1 MNLTFEQIRSVT
13 CGTVTVT
20 EEQNG
25 IHFYRFTPEQMEL
38 YRERDARFFDRCHAS
53 AGVRLRFR
61 TDSENLFLHLLLQP
75 QAGSR
80 KYFAVEIFKNG
91 KCLDMIENFA
101 DADLPEDYTEV
112 PLPTGDFSKKL
123 RLGKG
128 EKEITIFLP
137 WNMHT
142 TLKALSLDEG
152 ATLIPL
158 KSPKKLLAFGDSI
171 TQGYDA
177 LCPSCRY
184 ISKLSDTLNA
194 EEFNKAIGGE
204 FFWPELAKTK
214 ESFIPDYI
222 TVAYG
227 TNDWSKRTYKEFLE
241 NCEGFYKNL
250 SENYPDSKIFAI
262 TPIWREDHEKQTDFP
277 SFDSVA
283 DHIKT
288 VTADIP
294 NVTVIEGFDFV
305 PHKVRYYAD
314 LRLHPN
320 DDGFKKYAKNLWKLI
335 KKKI

>member
-1 MNLTFEQIRSVT
+1 MNLTIDQIRAVT
-13 CGTVTVT
+13 CGAVSVT
-20 EEQNG
+20 EEPDG
-25 IHFYRFTPEQMEL
+25 IHFYRFSPEQMEL
-38 YRERDARFFDRCHAS
+38 YRQRSEGFFDKCHAT

-61 TDSENLFLHLLLQP
+61 TDSENLFLHLHLKP
-75 QAGSR
+75 QSGSR
-80 KYFAVEIFKNG
+80 NYFAVEIFKYG
-91 KCLDMIENFA
+91 KCLDVIENFA
-101 DADLPEDYTEV
+101 DADLPEDYTAI

-142 TLKALSLDEG
+142 TLKTLSLDDG
-152 ATLIPL
+152 AKVTSV

-177 LCPSCRY
+177 LCPSNRY
-184 ISKLSDTLNA
+184 ISKLADALNA

-204 FFWPELAKTK
+204 IFWPELANAK
-214 ESFIPDYI
+214 ESFVPDYI

-227 TNDWSKRTYKEFLE
+227 TNDWSKITYKEFLE
-241 NCEGFYKNL
+241 NCKGFYKNL
-250 SENYPDSKIFAI
+250 SRNYPDSKIFAI
-262 TPIWREDHEKQTDFP
+262 TPIWREDYERLTDFP

-288 VTADIP
+288 VTADLS
-294 NVTVIEGFDFV
+294 NVMVIDGFDFV
-305 PHKVRYYAD
+305 PHRTKYYAD

-320 DDGFKKYAKNLWKLI
+320 DDGFKKYAKNLWKQI
-335 KKKI
+335 KKGI